1 MISSLLVDENVTKPE
16 KIADPMMKYFCSIG
30 EELSKNIPYKSN
42 SFSSNQIHSPDRSY
56 MITPINAEHISKASS
71 KFKSSHGHGLDNISS
86 FFLKKGMP
94 VSANGISQMLDLC
107 LSLGKFPD
115 IWKMA
120 RVTIIYEDG
129 SRNEVSNYRPISVLP
144 VVSRLFEKLVYDQLY
159 TYLNTNSLIHSGQ
172 SGLQS
177 FHSVLT

>member
-56 MITPINAEHISKASS
+56 MITPINAEHIRKASS

-129 SRNEVSNYRPISVLP
+129 SQMKFPITDRFLFCLLCLDFLRNWSMINCTHILIQTALSTQANLDFN
-144 VVSRLFEKLVYDQLY
+144 LFIQ
-159 TYLNTNSLIHSGQ
+159 
-172 SGLQS
+172 
-177 FHSVLT
+177 F